1 MPRSSALDAKA
12 LLALGPERLTELLLE
27 LAASDPAIK
36 RQLKLAVASSS
47 SPQAAA
53 AQVRQ
58 RLATIGRSR
67 RFLEREQRQLIR
79 KDLTAQLDAITGA
92 IAQGDPTAALELLW
106 QFLALGDNVLGRCDD
121 SSGLIG
127 DIFRDAIRQLGPTAS
142 AARPEPLALAEQ
154 VFEAFCHN
162 GYGVYD
168 DVIQQL
174 AEPLGPAGLAALKQR
189 FEQLGE
195 QPVPV
200 PPREEWQQVSYGS
213 GGPTYAHERA
223 ESSRQ
228 WTVKLGLQAVAEAS
242 GDVDGFIAQYTPEQQ
257 RFPRIAAEI
266 AQRLLAAGRAEEALA
281 ALTRATP
288 DRSRW
293 PEMTWEHTHIAAL
306 QALGHRSE
314 AQAARWHCFE
324 RCLDATLLRAYL
336 DQLPAFEDVEA
347 EQRAI
352 AHALAYPSL
361 TQSLCFLLSWPS
373 ALAQTAELVVT
384 RRSELEGA
392 QYEVM
397 GAAAEKLS
405 RDHPLAATL
414 ALRSMIDF
422 TLTEARS
429 SRYSHAAR
437 HLQSCALL
445 SQRIKDWGDISSH
458 EAYMAAIRSGH
469 GRKSAFWQRIRELG
483 LS

>member
-47 SPQAAA
+47 SPQDAA

-58 RLATIGRSR
+58 RLATIGRSK

-79 KDLTAQLDAITGA
+79 KDLTAQLDALTGP
-92 IAQGDPTAALELLW
+92 IAQGDPAAALALLW
-106 QFLALGDNVLGRCDD
+106 QFLELGDNVLGRCDD
-121 SSGLIG
+121 SSGMIG
-127 DIFRDAIRQLGPTAS
+127 DIFRDAIRQLGPIATA
-142 AARPEPLALAEQ
+142 AKPEPLAFAEQ

-174 AEPLGPAGLAALKQR
+174 TGPLGPVGLEALKQR

-200 PPREEWQQVSYGS
+200 PPRQEWQQVSYGS
-213 GGPTYAHERA
+213 GGPTYAHEQA

-228 WTVKLGLQAVAEAS
+228 WTVKLGLRAVAEAS
-242 GDVDGFIAQYTPEQQ
+242 GDVDGFIAQYTDEQQ
-257 RFPRIAAEI
+257 RIPRLAAEI
-266 AQRLLAAGRAEEALA
+266 AGRLLAAGRAEEALGF
-281 ALTRATP
+281 LTRGTP
-288 DRSRW
+288 DRTRW
-293 PEMTWEHTHIAAL
+293 PEMKWEHTHIAAL
-306 QALGHRSE
+306 QALGRTDD
-314 AQAARWHCFE
+314 AQAARWNCFE
-324 RCLDATLLRAYL
+324 RCLDGTLLRAYL

-373 ALAQTAELVVT
+373 ALAQTAELVLN

-392 QYEVM
+392 QYGVM

-405 RDHPLAATL
+405 KDHPLAATL
-414 ALRSMIDF
+414 ALRSMVDF
-422 TLTEARS
+422 SLAEARS
-429 SRYSHAAR
+429 GRYSHAAR
-437 HLQSCALL
+437 HLQTCGLL
-445 SQRIKDWGDISSH
+445 SKRIDAWGEIPSH
-458 EAYMAAIRSGH
+458 QTYLAAIRSGH
-469 GRKSAFWQRIRELG
+469 ARKSAFWKRMQELG
-483 LS
+483 QS

>member
-47 SPQAAA
+47 SPQDAA

-58 RLATIGRSR
+58 RLVTISRSR
-67 RFLEREQRQLIR
+67 RFLERDQRQLIR
-79 KDLTAQLDAITGA
+79 KDLTAQLDAITGP
-92 IAQGDPTAALELLW
+92 IAQGDPAAALELIW
-106 QFLALGDNVLGRCDD
+106 QFLELGDNVLGRCHD

-127 DIFRDAIRQLGPTAS
+127 DIFRDAIRQLGPIAV
-142 AARPEPLALAEQ
+142 AAKPEPLALAEQ
-154 VFEAFCHN
+154 VFEVFCHN

-168 DVIQQL
+168 ELIQQL
-174 AEPLGPAGLAALKQR
+174 SEPLGPVGLESLKQH
-189 FEQLGE
+189 FQQLGE

-242 GDVDGFIAQYTPEQQ
+242 GDVDGFIAQYTAAQQ
-257 RFPRIAAEI
+257 RMPGIAAQI
-266 AQRLLAAGRAEEALA
+266 AKRLLAAGRAEEALGF
-281 ALTRATP
+281 LTRATP

-293 PEMTWEHTHIAAL
+293 PEMAWEHTHIAAL
-306 QALGHRSE
+306 QALGRTEE
-314 AQAARWHCFE
+314 AQTARWNCFA
-324 RCLDATLLRAYL
+324 RCLDGSLLRTYL

-352 AHALAYPSL
+352 AIALAYPSL

-373 ALAQTAELVVT
+373 ALAQTAELVLN

-392 QYEVM
+392 QYGVL

-405 RDHPLAATL
+405 KDHPLAATL
-414 ALRSMIDF
+414 TLRSMVDF
-422 TLTEARS
+422 SLAEARS
-429 SRYSHAAR
+429 SRYGHAAR
-437 HLQSCALL
+437 HLQSCGLL
-445 SQRIKDWGDISSH
+445 SKRIEAWGDIPSH
-458 EAYMAAIRSGH
+458 QAYMAAIRTGH
-469 GRKSAFWQRIRELG
+469 GRKSAFWQRMQELG

>member
-47 SPQAAA
+47 SPQEAA
-53 AQVRQ
+53 AQVRK
-58 RLATIGRSR
+58 RLATIARSR

-79 KDLTAQLDAITGA
+79 KDLTAQLDAITGR
-92 IAQGDPTAALELLW
+92 IAQGDPSAALELLW
-106 QFLALGDNVLGRCDD
+106 QFLELGENVLGRCDD

-127 DIFRDAIRQLGPTAS
+127 DIFRDAIRQLGPI
-142 AARPEPLALAEQ
+142 AAAAKPEPLALAEQ

-174 AEPLGPAGLAALKQR
+174 AEPLGPVGLAALKQR
-189 FEQLGE
+189 FQQLGE
-195 QPVPV
+195 EPVPV

-213 GGPTYAHERA
+213 DGPTYAHERA

-266 AQRLLAAGRAEEALA
+266 GLRLLAAGRAEDALA
-281 ALTRATP
+281 FLTRATP

-306 QALGHRSE
+306 QALGRTE
-314 AQAARWHCFE
+314 DAQAARWNCFE
-324 RCLDATLLRAYL
+324 RCLDGTLLRAY
-336 DQLPAFEDVEA
+336 
-347 EQRAI
+347 
-352 AHALAYPSL
+352 L

-373 ALAQTAELVVT
+373 ALAQTAELVLN

-392 QYEVM
+392 QYGVM

-405 RDHPLAATL
+405 QDHPLAATL
-414 ALRSMIDF
+414 ALRSMVDF
-422 TLTEARS
+422 TLAEARS
-429 SRYSHAAR
+429 SRYGHAAR

-445 SQRIKDWGDISSH
+445 SQRIEAWGDIPSH
-458 EAYMAAIRSGH
+458 EDYLAAIRSGH
-469 GRKSAFWQRIRELG
+469 GRKSAFWQRMRELG
-483 LS
+483 QS

>member
-1 MPRSSALDAKA
+1 MPRSSALDAKT
-12 LLALGPERLTELLLE
+12 LLALGPERLAELLLE

-36 RQLKLAVASSS
+36 RQIKLAVASSS
-47 SPQAAA
+47 SPQQAA

-58 RLATIGRSR
+58 RLVTIGRSR

-79 KDLTAQLDAITGA
+79 KDLTAQLDAITGP
-92 IAQGDPTAALELLW
+92 IAQGDAAAALELLW
-106 QFLALGDNVLGRCDD
+106 QFLELGDNVLGRCDD

-127 DIFRDAIRQLGPTAS
+127 DIFRDAIRQLGPIAT

-162 GYGVYD
+162 GYGVFD

-174 AEPLGPAGLAALKQR
+174 AETLGPVGLAALKQR
-189 FEQLGE
+189 FQQLGE

-200 PPREEWQQVSYGS
+200 PPRE
-213 GGPTYAHERA
+213 

-266 AQRLLAAGRAEEALA
+266 AQRLLAAGRAEDALGF
-281 ALTRATP
+281 LTRATP

-306 QALGHRSE
+306 QALGRTEE
-314 AQAARWHCFE
+314 AQAARWNCFE
-324 RCLDATLLRAYL
+324 RCLDGTLLRAYL

-373 ALAQTAELVVT
+373 ALAHTAELVVK

-392 QYEVM
+392 QYGVM

-405 RDHPLAATL
+405 KDHPLAATL
-414 ALRSMIDF
+414 ALRSMVDF
-422 TLTEARS
+422 SLAEARS
-429 SRYSHAAR
+429 SRYGHAAR
-437 HLQSCALL
+437 HLQTCALL
-445 SQRIKDWGDISSH
+445 SQRIDGWGDIPSH
-458 EAYMAAIRSGH
+458 QDYLAAIRSGH
-469 GRKSAFWQRIRELG
+469 GRKSAFWQRMRELRQ
-483 LS
+483 S

>member
-47 SPQAAA
+47 SPREAAG
-53 AQVRQ
+53 QVRK
-58 RLATIGRSR
+58 RLATIARSR

-79 KDLTAQLDAITGA
+79 KDLTAQLDAITGP
-92 IAQGDPTAALELLW
+92 IAQRDPAAALDLLW
-106 QFLALGDNVLGRCDD
+106 QFLELGDNVLGRCDD

-127 DIFRDAIRQLGPTAS
+127 DIFRDAIRQLGPI
-142 AARPEPLALAEQ
+142 AAAAQPEPLALAERL
-154 VFEAFCHN
+154 FEAFCHN
-162 GYGVYD
+162 GYGVFD

-174 AEPLGPAGLAALKQR
+174 AEPLGPVGLAALKQR
-189 FEQLGE
+189 FQQLGE
-195 QPVPV
+195 EPVPV
-200 PPREEWQQVSYGS
+200 PPREEWEQVGYGS
-213 GGPTYAHERA
+213 GGPTYAHERE

-242 GDVDGFIAQYTPEQQ
+242 GDVDGFIAQYAPEQQ

-281 ALTRATP
+281 FLTRATP

-293 PEMTWEHTHIAAL
+293 PEMSWEHSHIAAL
-306 QALGHRSE
+306 QALGRSEE
-314 AQAARWHCFE
+314 AQAARWNCFE
-324 RCLDATLLRAYL
+324 RCLDGSLLRAYL

-352 AHALAYPSL
+352 AIALAYPSL

-373 ALAQTAELVVT
+373 ALAQTAELVVN
-384 RRSELEGA
+384 RRGELEGA
-392 QYEVM
+392 QYGVM

-405 RDHPLAATL
+405 QDHPLAATL
-414 ALRSMIDF
+414 ALRSMVDF
-422 TLTEARS
+422 TLAETRS
-429 SRYSHAAR
+429 SRYGHAAR
-437 HLQSCALL
+437 HLQTCALL
-445 SQRIKDWGDISSH
+445 SQRIDAWGDIPSH

-469 GRKSAFWQRIRELG
+469 GRKSAFWQRMRELG
-483 LS
+483 QS

>member
-47 SPQAAA
+47 SPQEAA

-58 RLATIGRSR
+58 RLVTIGRSR

-79 KDLTAQLDAITGA
+79 KDLTAQLDAITGP
-92 IAQGDPTAALELLW
+92 IAQGDPAAALALLW
-106 QFLALGDNVLGRCDD
+106 QFLELGDSVLGRCDD

-127 DIFRDAIRQLGPTAS
+127 DIFRDAIRQLGPIAT

-168 DVIQQL
+168 EVIQQL
-174 AEPLGPAGLAALKQR
+174 AEPLGPVGLAALKQR
-189 FEQLGE
+189 FQQLGE

-200 PPREEWQQVSYGS
+200 PPREE
-213 GGPTYAHERA
+213 
-223 ESSRQ
+223 SSRQ
-228 WTVKLGLQAVAEAS
+228 WTVKLGLRAVAEAS
-242 GDVDGFIAQYTPEQQ
+242 GDVDGYIAQYTPEQQ

-266 AQRLLAAGRAEEALA
+266 AGRLLAAGRAEEALA
-281 ALTRATP
+281 FLTRATP

-293 PEMTWEHTHIAAL
+293 PEMAWEHTHIAAL
-306 QALGHRSE
+306 QALGRSE
-314 AQAARWHCFE
+314 EAQTARWHCFE
-324 RCLDATLLRAYL
+324 RCLDGTLLRTYL

-373 ALAQTAELVVT
+373 ALTQTAELVLK

-392 QYEVM
+392 QYGVM

-405 RDHPLAATL
+405 KDHPLAATL
-414 ALRSMIDF
+414 ALRSMVDF
-422 TLTEARS
+422 SLAEARS
-429 SRYSHAAR
+429 SRYGHAAR
-437 HLQSCALL
+437 HLQSCGQL
-445 SQRIKDWGDISSH
+445 SKRIEAWGDIPSH
-458 EAYMAAIRSGH
+458 QDYLAAIRSGH
-469 GRKSAFWQRIRELG
+469 GRKSAFWQRMRELG
-483 LS
+483 QS

>member
-27 LAASDPAIK
+27 LAARDPAIK

-47 SPQAAA
+47 SPQDAA

-79 KDLTAQLDAITGA
+79 KDLTAQLDAITGP
-92 IAQGDPTAALELLW
+92 IAQGDPAAALDLLW
-106 QFLALGDNVLGRCDD
+106 QFLELGDNVLGRCDD

-127 DIFRDAIRQLGPTAS
+127 DIFRDAIRQLGPIATA
-142 AARPEPLALAEQ
+142 AKPELLALAEQ

-174 AEPLGPAGLAALKQR
+174 AERLGPVGLAALKQH
-189 FEQLGE
+189 FQQLGE

-200 PPREEWQQVSYGS
+200 PPREQWQQVSYGS

-242 GDVDGFIAQYTPEQQ
+242 GDVDGFIDQYTPEQQ

-266 AQRLLAAGRAEEALA
+266 AQRLLAAGRAEDALGF
-281 ALTRATP
+281 LTRASP

-293 PEMTWEHTHIAAL
+293 PEMTWEHAHIAAL
-306 QALGHRSE
+306 QALGRSEE
-314 AQAARWHCFE
+314 AQAARWSCFE
-324 RCLDATLLRAYL
+324 RCLDGSLLRAYL
-336 DQLPAFEDVEA
+336 DQLPAFEDGEA

-352 AHALAYPSL
+352 AIALAYPSL

-373 ALAQTAELVVT
+373 ALAQTAELVVG
-384 RRSELEGA
+384 RRAELEGA
-392 QYEVM
+392 QYGVM

-405 RDHPLAATL
+405 KDHPLAATL
-414 ALRSMIDF
+414 ALRSMVDF
-422 TLTEARS
+422 SLAEARS
-429 SRYSHAAR
+429 SRYGHAAR
-437 HLQSCALL
+437 HLQTCALL
-445 SQRIKDWGDISSH
+445 SKRIQDWGDIPSH
-458 EAYMAAIRSGH
+458 EDYLAAIRSGH
-469 GRKSAFWQRIRELG
+469 GRKSAFWQRMRELG
-483 LS
+483 QS